1 MSTKIA
7 SGFVKFPVLP
17 VAYMAAGPLIGFYRG
32 LRNKNTPLNY
42 GRLVSKYP
50 RDGYVAESWL
60 DWLNGPDDDKPSVFG
75 AMFSTWLGSVTSVI
89 PWLLVVGAVKV
100 IKASRHLFKFLYEA
114 IRTPLFDL
122 PVETTRGIKRY
133 FQ

>member
-89 PWLLVVGAVKV
+89 PWLLVVGA
-100 IKASRHLFKFLYEA
+100 ALHQNAHLGANCDSGAGVLVQGGGGAHGE
-114 IRTPLFDL
+114 
-122 PVETTRGIKRY
+122 V
-133 FQ
+133 